1 MNTKTAPYQ
10 VVDLTPGRRLMI
22 NMLNLAAEKHS
33 MVGLLEVDVSIP
45 RQLIAEH
52 KRSTGETLS
61 FTGFLVACLAH
72 AVFENKDVQ
81 AYLKGRK
88 QLVLFDD
95 VDVGIMVEHKAG
107 EKRALMGHVIKA
119 ANRKT
124 YREIHDEIRAVQSA
138 PLPTN
143 RGLPPWF
150 RAAMLSPQPLY
161 RIFRAVIRWAARR
174 DPTMVTSMGG
184 TVSIT
189 SVGMFGAGHS
199 GWGIYPVTEVLGLVV
214 GSVAWKP
221 AVVAGR
227 VEPREILH
235 LTVMLD
241 HDVVDGAPATR
252 FVRRLV
258 ELIESGYGLLESA
271 DGLVENVAQ
280 KVAIAA

>member
-1 MNTKTAPYQ
+1 
-10 VVDLTPGRRLMI
+10 
-22 NMLNLAAEKHS
+22 
-33 MVGLLEVDVSIP
+33 
-45 RQLIAEH
+45 
-52 KRSTGETLS
+52 
-61 FTGFLVACLAH
+61 
-72 AVFENKDVQ
+72 
-81 AYLKGRK
+81 
-88 QLVLFDD
+88 
-95 VDVGIMVEHKAG
+95 
-107 EKRALMGHVIKA
+107 
-119 ANRKT
+119 
-124 YREIHDEIRAVQSA
+124 
-138 PLPTN
+138 
-143 RGLPPWF
+143 
-150 RAAMLSPQPLY
+150 
-161 RIFRAVIRWAARR
+161 
-174 DPTMVTSMGG
+174 MVTSMGG

-271 DGLVENVAQ
+271 NGLVENVAQ

>member
-1 MNTKTAPYQ
+1 MNTKTVPYQ

-33 MVGLLEVDVSIP
+33 MIGLLEVDVSIP
-45 RQLIAEH
+45 RQFVAEH
-52 KRSTGETLS
+52 KERTGETLS
-61 FTGFLVACLAH
+61 FTGFLVSCLAR
-72 AVFENKDVQ
+72 AVYENKEVQ

-107 EKRALMGHVIKA
+107 DKRALMGHVIKA

-124 YREIHDEIRAVQSA
+124 FLEIHNEIRAVQAA
-138 PLPTN
+138 PLPPN

-150 RAAMLSPQPLY
+150 RTAILLPQPLY
-161 RIFRAVIRWAARR
+161 RLFRTFIRWAVRR
-174 DPTMVTSMGG
+174 DPLIVISMGG

-214 GSVAWKP
+214 GSIAWKP
-221 AVVAGR
+221 AVVDGR

-252 FVRRLV
+252 FVRQLI
-258 ELIESGYGLLESA
+258 ELIESGS
-271 DGLVENVAQ
+271 GLVESEHESVESVEQ
-280 KVAIAA
+280 RVAIAI